1 MKDSSLSSNFKF
13 LLTETKDL
21 TYTFFCAKG
30 FSWLVHNSYGFLH
43 RLVQIS
49 YNLCVQKKFHHLSRV
64 FLSTAAAYYYLKG
77 CTSFFFRS
85 GYLPIYDEFLFG
97 MTGRNRDF
105 RQCGGSST
113 KVPKSRHFAN
123 ER

>member
-1 MKDSSLSSNFKF
+1 M
-13 LLTETKDL
+13 
-21 TYTFFCAKG
+21 
-30 FSWLVHNSYGFLH
+30 
-43 RLVQIS
+43 RP
-49 YNLCVQKKFHHLSRV
+49 KKFHHLSRV

-77 CTSFFFRS
+77 CTSFFRS